1 MKMTSLNKVE
11 ELGRLIGN
19 LNKTIELIKCYGQPN
34 SIISQPEE
42 AVKLIISSIENES
55 IQP

>member
-19 LNKTIELIKCYGQPN
+19 LNKTIELKKCYGQPN
-34 SIISQPEE
+34 SIILQLEE
-42 AVKLIISSIENES
+42 AAKLTISSIENEL